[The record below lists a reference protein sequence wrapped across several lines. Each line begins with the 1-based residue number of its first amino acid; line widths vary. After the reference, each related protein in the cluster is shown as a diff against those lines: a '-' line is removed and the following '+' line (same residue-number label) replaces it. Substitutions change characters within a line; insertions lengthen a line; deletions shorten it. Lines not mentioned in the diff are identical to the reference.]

1 MVLLDLLSVLSHD
14 THLILVESESKTTRV
29 MSVRQIYDDMN
40 DMSDIHVD
48 GDAPILEIAPAA
60 PSGCTWKP
68 TLVVEI
74 EGSLYK

>member
-14 THLILVESESKTTRV
+14 THLILVESESKTTRI

-48 GDAPILEIAPAA
+48 GDAPILEIAPTA

-74 EGSLYK
+74 EGGLYK